1 MIPLKDYIFRA
12 PNSVIDYY
20 VNTRRICEIILRLAS
35 QYGPNKKAVSN
46 YIKKNGNIAS
56 FEFSE
61 RQLPDILSE
70 SIACDY
76 IFRELLNEEIDKV
89 NKFTATKHEEIY
101 REIMKIGKQIRSE
114 ISIPVC
120 EYLKEYKRRQKI
132 TNENFNQLN
141 YNYTTNNI
149 KLLDEFESS
158 LNHLSNEIIHLD
170 FYIRT
175 NFKILTRLCRFFD
188 MMLQT
193 STSVWFQT
201 HLTKE
206 PFVDINIDILLILL
220 SLSWTRYRD
229 AEKVIQE
236 LKELGENK
244 LSIEIMP
251 ETDTESDNISGN
263 KNSVKEV
270 WKPPETFLRNTTKY
284 WVHPNNVVSAKAGI
298 IRYVPYLIF
307 GVSNSELE
315 TLLDP
320 YMCVEG
326 HNVLDPKTIEESQA
340 ITSVYLDNVNAE
352 CYNNRISRFEDA
364 QLFRLRWYGS
374 NSGSK
379 EKEIFMERKTHHES
393 WTGEKSAK
401 ERFSLPQKYVF
412 GYLKGKFNVDSLI
425 KEGIFYTRKSQEKEN
440 TEKSINLAKE
450 IQNYINNNRL
460 QPFVRTS
467 YLRAAFQNQDNNQ
480 VRFSIDT
487 NLCMVNEYIS
497 DGHQNEPWCRL
508 AEEVLSK
515 NEVTRFPFAILEVK
529 LQSEQPIWVSEML
542 KRCNATL
549 VYKFSKFQHGMAILH
564 QDKVSIFPHWIEDFH
579 QINNIGILSST
590 SISELSYSKSNDND
604 DNVGNDLSDIISKSQ
619 KYPNNIF
626 QTRKRDLANLQL
638 GVEDEDEN
646 NRMSKLIDILLNS
659 YLNMTSFDLHGLKL
673 EFNTSMSYSQ
683 NLHYDNDNR
692 NVEDNET
699 NIYNSYG
706 QYDEKN
712 DNSNIEFIDQY
723 INSIQSKKIKK
734 LDPKSLFAAERVMLY
749 WVRKTIYIS
758 TFVILLISKTKKKT
772 NLAKISTLIELS
784 FIPIIITTLIFGLF
798 VYIKRI
804 NTIERRMVKSLENE
818 KERIDYPKS
827 SLYIFT
833 TSCLI
838 LVFSLILNSIN

>member
-1 MIPLKDYIFRA
+1 MIPSKDYLFKT
-12 PNSVIDYY
+12 PDNVINYFVD
-20 VNTRRICEIILRLAS
+20 TRRICEIILRLAS
-35 QYGPNKKAVSN
+35 QYGPNKKAVSE
-46 YIKKNGNIAS
+46 YVEKNGLIS
-56 FEFSE
+56 SVGFSE
-61 RQLPDILSE
+61 RQLPDVLSE

-114 ISIPVC
+114 ISIPLC

-132 TNENFNQLN
+132 TNENFNKLN
-141 YNYTTNNI
+141 SNYLMNNV
-149 KLLDEFESS
+149 KLLNEFELS
-158 LNHLSNEIIHLD
+158 LNNLSNEIIYLD

-175 NFKILTRLCRFFD
+175 NFKVLTRLCRLFD
-188 MMLQT
+188 IMLQT

-229 AEKVIQE
+229 AEKVILE
-236 LKELGENK
+236 LKELSENK
-244 LSIEIMP
+244 VNIEILS
-251 ETDTESDNISGN
+251 EIETESDNTNN
-263 KNSVKEV
+263 KKI

-284 WVHPNNVVSAKAGI
+284 WVHPNNVVSAKVGI

-307 GVSNSELE
+307 GISNSELE

-320 YMCVEG
+320 YMCIEG
-326 HNVLDPKTIEESQA
+326 HNVVDPKTIEESQA
-340 ITSVYLDNVNAE
+340 ITSVYLDNMNAE
-352 CYNNRISRFEDA
+352 CYYNRISRFEDA

-401 ERFSLPQKYVF
+401 ERFSLAQKYVF
-412 GYLKGKFNVDSLI
+412 GYLKGKFNVDNLI
-425 KEGIFYTRKSQEKEN
+425 KEGIFHTKKNQEKEN
-440 TEKSINLAKE
+440 VEKSINLAKE
-450 IQNYINNNRL
+450 IQNYIINNKL

-564 QDKVSIFPHWIEDFH
+564 KDKVSIFPHWIEDFH
-579 QINNIGILSST
+579 QINDIDMLSSA
-590 SISELSYSKSNDND
+590 SVSELSYTKSNEDEED
-604 DNVGNDLSDIISKSQ
+604 DISKS
-619 KYPNNIF
+619 
-626 QTRKRDLANLQL
+626 
-638 GVEDEDEN
+638 
-646 NRMSKLIDILLNS
+646 IDILLNS
-659 YLNMTSFDLHGLKL
+659 YLNLTNFDLNGLIL
-673 EFNTSMSYSQ
+673 ELNKNMNHSQ
-683 NLHYDNDNR
+683 RLHSNNNN
-692 NVEDNET
+692 NVSNNE
-699 NIYNSYG
+699 
-706 QYDEKN
+706 
-712 DNSNIEFIDQY
+712 FMDQY
-723 INSIQSKKIKK
+723 INSIHSKKIKK

-758 TFVILLISKTKKKT
+758 TFVILLISKTKKNT
-772 NLAKISTLIELS
+772 HITRISTFIELS
-784 FIPIIITTLIFGLF
+784 FIPMIITTLIFGLI

-804 NTIERRMVKSLENE
+804 NSIERRMVKSSENE

-838 LVFSLILNSIN
+838 LAFSLILNIIN

>member
-1 MIPLKDYIFRA
+1 MIPSKDYLFKT
-12 PNSVIDYY
+12 PDNVINYFVD
-20 VNTRRICEIILRLAS
+20 TRRICEIILRLAS
-35 QYGPNKKAVSN
+35 QYGPNKKAVSE
-46 YIKKNGNIAS
+46 YVEKNGLIS
-56 FEFSE
+56 SVGFSE
-61 RQLPDILSE
+61 RQLPDVLSE

-114 ISIPVC
+114 ISIPLC

-132 TNENFNQLN
+132 TNENFNKLN
-141 YNYTTNNI
+141 SNYLMNNV
-149 KLLDEFESS
+149 KLLNEFELS
-158 LNHLSNEIIHLD
+158 LNNLSNEIIYLD

-175 NFKILTRLCRFFD
+175 NFKVLTRLCRLFD
-188 MMLQT
+188 IMLQT

-229 AEKVIQE
+229 AEKVILE
-236 LKELGENK
+236 LKELSENK
-244 LSIEIMP
+244 VNIEILS
-251 ETDTESDNISGN
+251 EIETESDNTNN
-263 KNSVKEV
+263 KKI

-284 WVHPNNVVSAKAGI
+284 WVHPNNVVSAKVGI

-307 GVSNSELE
+307 GISNSELE

-320 YMCVEG
+320 YMCIEG
-326 HNVLDPKTIEESQA
+326 HNVVDPKTIEESQA
-340 ITSVYLDNVNAE
+340 ITSVYLDNMNAE
-352 CYNNRISRFEDA
+352 CYYNRISRFEDA

-401 ERFSLPQKYVF
+401 ERFSLAQKYVF
-412 GYLKGKFNVDSLI
+412 GYLKGKFNVDNLI
-425 KEGIFYTRKSQEKEN
+425 KEGIFHTKKNQEKEN
-440 TEKSINLAKE
+440 VEKSINLAKE
-450 IQNYINNNRL
+450 IQNYIINNKL

-564 QDKVSIFPHWIEDFH
+564 KDKVSIFPHWIEDFH
-579 QINNIGILSST
+579 QINDIDMLSSA
-590 SISELSYSKSNDND
+590 SVSELSYTKSNEDEED
-604 DNVGNDLSDIISKSQ
+604 DISKS
-619 KYPNNIF
+619 
-626 QTRKRDLANLQL
+626 
-638 GVEDEDEN
+638 
-646 NRMSKLIDILLNS
+646 IDILLNS
-659 YLNMTSFDLHGLKL
+659 YLNLTNFDLNGLIL
-673 EFNTSMSYSQ
+673 ELNKNMNHSQ
-683 NLHYDNDNR
+683 RLHSNNNN
-692 NVEDNET
+692 NVSNNE
-699 NIYNSYG
+699 
-706 QYDEKN
+706 
-712 DNSNIEFIDQY
+712 FMDQY
-723 INSIQSKKIKK
+723 INSIHSKKIKK

-749 WVRKTIYIS
+749 WK
-758 TFVILLISKTKKKT
+758 
-772 NLAKISTLIELS
+772 NGKIIRE
-784 FIPIIITTLIFGLF
+784 
-798 VYIKRI
+798 
-804 NTIERRMVKSLENE
+804 
-818 KERIDYPKS
+818 
-827 SLYIFT
+827 
-833 TSCLI
+833 
-838 LVFSLILNSIN
+838 

>member
-1 MIPLKDYIFRA
+1 MIPSKDYVFKTSD
-12 PNSVIDYY
+12 NVINYY
-20 VNTRRICEIILRLAS
+20 VDKRRICEIILRLAS
-35 QYGPNKKAVSN
+35 QYGPNKKAVST
-46 YIKKNGNIAS
+46 YIEKNGYITS
-56 FEFSE
+56 VGLSE

-114 ISIPVC
+114 ISIPLC

-132 TNENFNQLN
+132 TNENFNKLN
-141 YNYTTNNI
+141 YGYLMNNI
-149 KLLDEFESS
+149 KLLNEFELS
-158 LNHLSNEIIHLD
+158 LNNLSNEVIHLD

-175 NFKILTRLCRFFD
+175 NFKMLTRLCRFFD
-188 MMLQT
+188 IMLQT

-229 AEKVIQE
+229 AEKVILE
-236 LKELGENK
+236 LKELSENK
-244 LSIEIMP
+244 INIEIMP
-251 ETDTESDNISGN
+251 EIDTENENDNNNN
-263 KNSVKEV
+263 KKI

-284 WVHPNNVVSAKAGI
+284 WVHPNNVVSAKVGI

-307 GVSNSELE
+307 GISNSELE

-326 HNVLDPKTIEESQA
+326 HNVVDPKTIEESQA
-340 ITSVYLDNVNAE
+340 ITSVYLDNMNAE
-352 CYNNRISRFEDA
+352 CYYNRISRFEDA

-425 KEGIFYTRKSQEKEN
+425 KEGIFHTRKNQEKEN
-440 TEKSINLAKE
+440 VEKSINLAKE
-450 IQNYINNNRL
+450 IQNYINNNKL

-564 QDKVSIFPHWIEDFH
+564 EDKVSIFPHWIEDFH
-579 QINNIGILSST
+579 QINDIDILSSA
-590 SISELSYSKSNDND
+590 SISELSYTKSNDD
-604 DNVGNDLSDIISKSQ
+604 EDNVI
-619 KYPNNIF
+619 NNF
-626 QTRKRDLANLQL
+626 QRKKQVLTNLQFQ
-638 GVEDEDEN
+638 GENYDED
-646 NRMSKLIDILLNS
+646 NRISKLIDILLNS
-659 YLNMTSFDLHGLKL
+659 YLNLTNFDLDGLKL
-673 EFNTSMSYSQ
+673 E
-683 NLHYDNDNR
+683 LNR
-692 NVEDNET
+692 NMNHSQRFYSNNNNNNGSNNE
-699 NIYNSYG
+699 
-706 QYDEKN
+706 
-712 DNSNIEFIDQY
+712 FMDQY
-723 INSIQSKKIKK
+723 INSIHSKKINK

-758 TFVILLISKTKKKT
+758 TFVILLISKTKKNT
-772 NLAKISTLIELS
+772 HITRISTFIELS
-784 FIPIIITTLIFGLF
+784 FIPMIITTLIFGLI

-804 NTIERRMVKSLENE
+804 NSIERRMVKSLENE

-838 LVFSLILNSIN
+838 LAFSLMLNIIN